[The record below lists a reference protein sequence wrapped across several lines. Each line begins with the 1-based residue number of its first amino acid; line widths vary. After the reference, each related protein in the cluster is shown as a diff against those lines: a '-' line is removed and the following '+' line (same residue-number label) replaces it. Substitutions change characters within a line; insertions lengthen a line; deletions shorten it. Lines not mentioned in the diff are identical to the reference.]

1 MNIRKK
7 YTLEIG
13 NVERLID
20 QLQKGQIRE
29 RDNVP
34 GIPSA
39 QTLGNDLAEAF
50 ETLLRKIE
58 SDATGDIQIVADR
71 IEHS

>member
-1 MNIRKK
+1 MTLREK

-29 RDNVP
+29 KDDVP
-34 GIPSA
+34 GVPSA
-39 QTLGNDLAEAF
+39 QTLGNNLAEAF
-50 ETLLRKIE
+50 ETLLRKIG
-58 SDATGDIQIVADR
+58 AGAPGDIQTVADR
-71 IEHS
+71 IER

>member
-1 MNIRKK
+1 MNIREK

-13 NVERLID
+13 KVQGLIE

-29 RDNVP
+29 KDDVP
-34 GIPSA
+34 GIPYA

-58 SDATGDIQIVADR
+58 NDARGDIQIVADH
-71 IEHS
+71 IEQ

>member
-1 MNIRKK
+1 MTLREK

-13 NVERLID
+13 NVERLIN

-29 RDNVP
+29 RDDVP
-34 GIPSA
+34 GVPSA
-39 QTLGNDLAEAF
+39 QTLGNNLAEAF

-58 SDATGDIQIVADR
+58 ADAPGDIQTVADR
-71 IEHS
+71 IER

>member
-1 MNIRKK
+1 MTLREK

-29 RDNVP
+29 KDDVP
-34 GIPSA
+34 GVPSA
-39 QTLGNDLAEAF
+39 QTLGNNLAEAF

-58 SDATGDIQIVADR
+58 ADVPGDIQTVADR
-71 IEHS
+71 IER

>member
-1 MNIRKK
+1 MNIREK

-13 NVERLID
+13 NVQNLIA

-29 RDNVP
+29 RDDVP
-34 GIPSA
+34 GIPYA

-58 SDATGDIQIVADR
+58 NDARGDIQIVAGH
-71 IEHS
+71 IEQ